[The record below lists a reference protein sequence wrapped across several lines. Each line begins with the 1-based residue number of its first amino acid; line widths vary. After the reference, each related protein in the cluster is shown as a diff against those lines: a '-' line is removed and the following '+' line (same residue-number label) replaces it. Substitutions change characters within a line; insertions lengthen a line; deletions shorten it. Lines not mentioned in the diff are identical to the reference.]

1 MTVVELREIRKS
13 YGALEVVHGVTL
25 DIADGEFVVFV
36 GPSGCGKSTML
47 RMIAGLED
55 ITSGQ
60 LLIDGTVMNEATPV
74 QRGIAMVFQNYALY
88 PNMTVF
94 ENMAFGLQQ
103 QRMPRPEIEARV
115 MDAARTLKIEH
126 LLDRRPSQLSGG
138 QSQRVAIGRSI
149 VRNPRLFLFDEPLS
163 NLDAELRVHM
173 RIEIASLHKRIGRTT
188 IYVTHDQVEAMTLA
202 DKIVVFNEGAIVQA
216 GSPLELYNR
225 PANKFVAGFLGSPKM
240 NFIETDISRGRDGEF
255 FANLGEGQI
264 VLPTMS
270 RLEGP
275 DSLILGL
282 RPEDIEIREVNDG
295 IPSATVLFSE
305 QLGSETFLHCE
316 LQGRHE
322 SAPTRIIVK
331 RPGQLRSEAGQRIG
345 LSVEQERLYCFDTL
359 TEAAIWPYAAF
370 TT

>member
-1 MTVVELREIRKS
+1 MTVIELRDIRKS
-13 YGALEVVHGVTL
+13 YGKVEVVHGVTL

-60 LLIDGTVMNEATPV
+60 LLIDGTLMNEATPV

-94 ENMAFGLQQ
+94 QNMAFGLQQ
-103 QRMPRPEIEARV
+103 QRMPRSEIEARV

-126 LLDRRPSQLSGG
+126 LLDRRPGQLSGG

-149 VRNPRLFLFDEPLS
+149 VRNPRIFLFDEPLS

-202 DKIVVFNEGAIVQA
+202 DKIVVFNDGAIVQS

-240 NFIETDISRGRDGEF
+240 NFIETDIIGSVDGKSLAHLGDGLIALPPVIEKTVGRS
-255 FANLGEGQI
+255 
-264 VLPTMS
+264 V
-270 RLEGP
+270 
-275 DSLILGL
+275 ILGL
-282 RPEDIEIREVNDG
+282 RPEDMEICEAAADG
-295 IPSATVLFSE
+295 PSATVLFSE

-316 LQGRHE
+316 LQGRPGTP
-322 SAPTRIIVK
+322 PTRIIVK
-331 RPGQLRSEAGQRIG
+331 RPGQRRSETGQRVR
-345 LSVEQERLYCFDTL
+345 LSIEPERLYCFDST
-359 TEAAIWPYAAF
+359 TELAVWP
-370 TT
+370 

>member
-1 MTVVELREIRKS
+1 MTVVELRDIRKS
-13 YGALEVVHGVTL
+13 YGNLEVVHGVTL
-25 DIADGEFVVFV
+25 DIEDGEFVVFV

-103 QRMPRPEIEARV
+103 QRMPKAEIEARV

-126 LLDRRPSQLSGG
+126 LLDRRPGQLSGG

-149 VRNPRLFLFDEPLS
+149 VRNPRIFLFDEPLS

-202 DKIVVFNEGAIVQA
+202 DKIVVFDEGAIVQS

-240 NFIETDISRGRDGEF
+240 NFIETDIIGNADGKS
-255 FANLGEGQI
+255 FAHLGEGQI
-264 VLPTMS
+264 DLP
-270 RLEGP
+270 P
-275 DSLILGL
+275 VNKNSLGRSVILGL
-282 RPEDIEIREVNDG
+282 RPEDMEICEAAPGR
-295 IPSATVLFSE
+295 PAATVLFSE

-316 LQGRHE
+316 LQGRPGLP
-322 SAPTRIIVK
+322 PTRIIVK
-331 RPGQLRSEAGQRIG
+331 RPGQLRSEAGQRIN
-345 LSVEQERLYCFDTL
+345 LSVEPERLYCFDCA
-359 TEAAIWPYAAF
+359 TESSVWP
-370 TT
+370 

>member
-1 MTVVELREIRKS
+1 MTVVELRDIRKT
-13 YGALEVVHGVTL
+13 YGHLEVVHGVTL

-55 ITSGQ
+55 ITAGQ
-60 LLIDGTVMNEATPV
+60 LFIDGALMNEATPV

-88 PNMTVF
+88 PNMTVY

-103 QRMPRPEIEARV
+103 QGMPKAQIRALVTEA
-115 MDAARTLKIEH
+115 AHTLKIEH
-126 LLDRRPSQLSGG
+126 LLDRRPGQLSGG

-149 VRNPRLFLFDEPLS
+149 VRNPRIFLFDEPLS

-202 DKIVVFNEGAIVQA
+202 DKIVVFSDGSIVQT
-216 GSPLELYNR
+216 GSPLDLYNR

-240 NFIETDISRGRDGEF
+240 NFIETEVTRRADGRQMVP
-255 FANLGEGQI
+255 LGGGH
-264 VLPTMS
+264 VLLPPAA
-270 RLEGP
+270 G
-275 DSLILGL
+275 DAVGHGVILGL
-282 RPEDIEIREVNDG
+282 RPEDLDICEPVDDG
-295 IPSATVLFSE
+295 PVATVLFAE

-316 LQGRHE
+316 LQGKPA
-322 SAPTRIIVK
+322 SAPARIIVK
-331 RPGQLRSEAGQRIG
+331 RPGQLRFAADQRVG
-345 LSVEQERLYCFDTL
+345 LTIPPDRIYGFDAA
-359 TEAAIWPYAAF
+359 TEAAIWP
-370 TT
+370 